1 MTKRRPKELTTFR
14 HVPIACRTCGAAL
27 DAATD
32 VRPEAVNRA
41 PSNDSFSLCAGCGE
55 VSVFVVEDG
64 HVVGLR
70 EANFVE
76 LAIFNQDFGYVARQ
90 AAELRVRRARGE
102 QPPSE

>member
-1 MTKRRPKELTTFR
+1 MRWRKELKTFR
-14 HVPIACRTCGAAL
+14 HELVICRACGMAL

-32 VRPEAVNRA
+32 VRPEATDQA

-64 HVVGLR
+64 QVVGLR
-70 EANFVE
+70 EPSFVE